1 MLLLISPAKTLNE
14 TPTTLTD
21 YTQPQLLEETDV
33 LVKKMRT
40 LNSVDIQALMKVS
53 EKIADLNVER
63 YQKFS
68 LPFNLDN
75 AKQAVLAF
83 KGDVYQGLDAETLTK
98 EELDFAQQHLGILS
112 GLYGLLKP
120 LDLMQPY
127 RLEMGSKLKTP
138 NGKNLYDYWDK
149 TISLTI
155 NKLSEDT
162 NSKALVNCASQE
174 YFQAID
180 LKALV
185 PQIITPVF
193 MEHRKGENKII
204 SFFAKKARG
213 LMARYIIKN
222 KITKK
227 DDLKNFNSD
236 GYVFNKELS
245 SDNKLMFIRKSSS

>member
-127 RLEMGSKLKTP
+127 RLEMGTRLNVEDAANLYGFWNDKITEKINAQEQDTIVNLASNEYFKAVKTKQLKGQLWNVNFKELR
-138 NGKNLYDYWDK
+138 NGKYK
-149 TISLTI
+149 
-155 NKLSEDT
+155 
-162 NSKALVNCASQE
+162 V
-174 YFQAID
+174 
-180 LKALV
+180 
-185 PQIITPVF
+185 
-193 MEHRKGENKII
+193 I
-204 SFFAKKARG
+204 SFSAKRARG
-213 LMARYIIKN
+213 MMCRYVVQNRLTNPNDMKQFDW
-222 KITKK
+222 
-227 DDLKNFNSD
+227 DDYKFN
-236 GYVFNKELS
+236 EALS
-245 SDNKLMFIRKSSS
+245 SEHDFVFTR